1 MGSEIKFG
9 AIHSILNP
17 KSLAVWASDLYFKGE
32 DVKCQ
37 ILKTGI
43 NHTYLLKTG
52 TEKYVLRVYVKDW
65 RSKGE
70 INEELRFL
78 LNLKKEGIN
87 VSYPITN
94 AQNELINELIAPE
107 GVRFAVLFSFAE
119 GDKIRSLGKGHCNT
133 IGKTMANIHVSSLE
147 LNLKRVKYNFAE
159 LCDKPILALQGFFEK
174 THPSMLI
181 LGKIESYLKPY
192 LNSEIISDC
201 PTGSVHLDIW
211 YDNMNI
217 DSDGK
222 VTLFDFDFC
231 GNGPFVLDLAY
242 FLTQLFHSESDKD
255 VYLQKA
261 NVFLKGY
268 ESVRPL
274 KKQEKDLIA
283 QSGIAVWVFYL
294 GVQARRFDDWSNMF
308 FTANY
313 LKHFV
318 GLIQNWAN
326 YYEIDF
332 EINQEE

>member
-1 MGSEIKFG
+1 MDSEMKFD
-9 AIHSILNP
+9 AIYTILNP
-17 KSLAVWASDLYFKGE
+17 NSLAVWASNLYFKSE
-32 DVKCQ
+32 DVQCQ

-52 TEKYVLRVYVKDW
+52 PEKYVLRVYVKDW

-94 AQNELINELIAPE
+94 AQNELINELNAPE

-133 IGKTMANIHVSSLE
+133 IGKTMASLHLSSLD
-147 LNLKRVKYNFAE
+147 LSLKRVTYNHSE
-159 LCDKPILALQGFFEK
+159 LCEKPILHLQEFFDKE
-174 THPSMLI
+174 HEGI
-181 LGKIESYLKPY
+181 LTLKKIESYLCPY
-192 LNSEIISDC
+192 FNSGDVLKCQIGAI
-201 PTGSVHLDIW
+201 HMDIW

-217 DSDGK
+217 DFNGK

-231 GNGPFVLDLAY
+231 GNGPLVLDVAY

-255 VYLQKA
+255 IYLQKA
-261 NVFLKGY
+261 NVFIKGY

-274 KKQEKDLIA
+274 KQQEKDMIA

-294 GVQARRFDDWSNMF
+294 GVQASRFDDWSNLF

-332 EINQEE
+332 SVK